1 MRLTTRNNE
10 RYGNEHQPDEVDVE
24 PGAIGGHAK
33 VLVGAEDL
41 VRKAG

>member
-24 PGAIGGHAK
+24 LGEIGGHSK

-41 VRKAG
+41 IRKEG